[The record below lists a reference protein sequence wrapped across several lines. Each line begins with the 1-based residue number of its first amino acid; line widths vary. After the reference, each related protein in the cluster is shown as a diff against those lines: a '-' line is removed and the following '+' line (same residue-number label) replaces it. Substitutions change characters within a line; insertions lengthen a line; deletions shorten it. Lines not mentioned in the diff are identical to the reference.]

1 MGLNGGECVYSVKQ
15 RCEKTPLNVIQQCSS
30 SSRKEG
36 GPVLLTLLSLSFH
49 SVK

>member
-36 GPVLLTLLSLSFH
+36 GPVLLTRLSLSFH